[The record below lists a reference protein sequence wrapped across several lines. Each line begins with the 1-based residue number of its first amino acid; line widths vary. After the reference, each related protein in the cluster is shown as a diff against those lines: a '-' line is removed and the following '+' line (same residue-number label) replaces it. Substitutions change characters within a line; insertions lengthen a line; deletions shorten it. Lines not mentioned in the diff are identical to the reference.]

1 MKSTKKTW
9 SVHILTLFPEMFP
22 GPLNFSLAGKALNAN
37 IWSLNVINLRDFAKK
52 GPKSV
57 DDKTYGGGPGM
68 IIKSEVID
76 NALKK
81 IIKKNKQYSLI
92 YLTPKG
98 KKINQKKVKG
108 LIKKNNL
115 ILLCGKYEGVDERV
129 IEDWNMEELSLGD
142 FILSGGEIAAM
153 SLLDSCI
160 RLLPEV
166 IKSSDAL
173 KNETFENNLL
183 EYPQYTKPSIWKGK
197 KVPDVLLSGNHQKIE
212 EWRKKKSFEITK
224 LKRPDLLKK

>member
-1 MKSTKKTW
+1 
-9 SVHILTLFPEMFP
+9 
-22 GPLNFSLAGKALNAN
+22 
-37 IWSLNVINLRDFAKK
+37 
-52 GPKSV
+52 
-57 DDKTYGGGPGM
+57 
-68 IIKSEVID
+68 
-76 NALKK
+76 
-81 IIKKNKQYSLI
+81 
-92 YLTPKG
+92 
-98 KKINQKKVKG
+98 
-108 LIKKNNL
+108 
-115 ILLCGKYEGVDERV
+115 
-129 IEDWNMEELSLGD
+129 MEELSLGD

>member
-52 GPKSV
+52 GPKRV
-57 DDKTYGGGPGM
+57 DDKPYGGGPGM

-183 EYPQYTKPSIWKGK
+183 EYPQYTKPSTWKGK

>member
-1 MKSTKKTW
+1 M
-9 SVHILTLFPEMFP
+9 E
-22 GPLNFSLAGKALNAN
+22 LNKL
-37 IWSLNVINLRDFAKK
+37 
-52 GPKSV
+52 
-57 DDKTYGGGPGM
+57 
-68 IIKSEVID
+68 
-76 NALKK
+76 
-81 IIKKNKQYSLI
+81 NKQYSLI

-98 KKINQKKVKG
+98 KKINQKKVKE

-183 EYPQYTKPSIWKGK
+183 EYPQYTKPSTWKGK